1 MKKCGAK
8 AALGERC
15 LWLWFSSTEKDAA
28 GVFPHLIGAIPG
40 HVDDFHRP
48 HSEWLQVC
56 QKVDSAYKW
65 GMIKTEDYR
74 HARTDVVTVH
84 HADGTFSISVNQ
96 NAYIDGQGDLQI
108 DPERLRG
115 EGLLTSAESINAARH
130 LEDSNG

>member
-1 MKKCGAK
+1 
-8 AALGERC
+8 
-15 LWLWFSSTEKDAA
+15 
-28 GVFPHLIGAIPG
+28 
-40 HVDDFHRP
+40 
-48 HSEWLQVC
+48 
-56 QKVDSAYKW
+56 
-65 GMIKTEDYR
+65 MIKTEDYR